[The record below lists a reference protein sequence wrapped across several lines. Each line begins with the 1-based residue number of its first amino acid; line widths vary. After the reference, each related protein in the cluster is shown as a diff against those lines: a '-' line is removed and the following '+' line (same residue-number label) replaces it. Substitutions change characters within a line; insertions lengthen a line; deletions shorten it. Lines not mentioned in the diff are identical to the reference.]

1 MPPRPLLPALLW
13 LALATLPLLFLL
25 LWQLRGDGA
34 PPAFDAALV
43 INALLLPLPP
53 CCLLAWHRAAREAA
67 AARRHLLDRIAD
79 AASRGPLEL
88 VRDTLDLA
96 RIEAGELRIEA
107 RPLRLEDVVAQAI
120 DLVRPLHAS
129 AEVALVCDW
138 ADASLLGARGQLLGD
153 AARLRQVVAR
163 LLSNALRFTPAG
175 EVLLRLAAHP
185 SDDQGRVPLC
195 ITVQDSGGGMTAGQP
210 GNQPGNRGLTRRLV
224 ALMGG
229 TLDVQSQPGSG
240 SSVEIRLAL
249 PPDPEARPP
258 APPPP
263 RRLLVASAHAGSR
276 EATLA
281 LLRHLGLGA
290 GLAACGDGAA
300 LPAALA
306 KSARAGQP
314 FDWLLLDGRLH
325 DADMLAQLRRE
336 HPALRIALCGPTGPG
351 LGAHLHCPQ
360 PLLPGEL
367 RRLLAGDAQPPADA
381 APPPVLDLRLGL
393 RRFDGHAALYHRTLR
408 GFADQY
414 ADGLAAWPGWLAR
427 GDWAELRRAAHTLQ
441 GLAATVGAQPLHEIA
456 LALERAA
463 ANDDGPQAGPL
474 LAQARAGLTLLQAEI
489 QAALR
494 APARTAAP
502 RAGTPGDLD
511 ELRQLL
517 AQSDSGTLD
526 WWQANGAT
534 CSLDAAQRQ
543 RLDEAL
549 AALDFDAAALAL
561 GQADSHAPTL
571 REQRESTILAA
582 PRGQMQNAPKP

>member
-1 MPPRPLLPALLW
+1 MPPRPLPPALIW
-13 LALATLPLLFLL
+13 LALAMLLALFLL
-25 LWQLRGDGA
+25 LWQLRGDDT
-34 PPAFDAALV
+34 PPALDAALV

-53 CCLLAWHRAAREAA
+53 YCLLAWHRAAREAA
-67 AARRHLLDRIAD
+67 AARHRLLDRITD
-79 AASRGPLEL
+79 AASRGPLER

-120 DLVRPLHAS
+120 GLVRPLHAS

-153 AARLRQVVAR
+153 AARLRQVIVH

-195 ITVQDSGGGMTAGQP
+195 ITVQDSGSGMTAGQP
-210 GNQPGNRGLTRRLV
+210 GDAGLTHRLV

-229 TLDVQSQPGSG
+229 TLDVQSRPGSG

-249 PPDPEARPP
+249 PPDPDPDPEPRPP

-263 RRLLVASAHAGSR
+263 PRRP
-276 EATLA
+276 LA
-281 LLRHLGLGA
+281 DD
-290 GLAACGDGAA
+290 AA
-300 LPAALA
+300 PAI
-306 KSARAGQP
+306 
-314 FDWLLLDGRLH
+314 D
-325 DADMLAQLRRE
+325 
-336 HPALRIALCGPTGPG
+336 T
-351 LGAHLHCPQ
+351 
-360 PLLPGEL
+360 
-367 RRLLAGDAQPPADA
+367 
-381 APPPVLDLRLGL
+381 APPPVLDLQLGL
-393 RRFDGHAALYHRTLR
+393 RRFDGQAALYRRTLR

-456 LALERAA
+456 LALERSAA
-463 ANDDGPQAGPL
+463 AADGPQAGPL
-474 LAQARAGLTLLQAEI
+474 LAQARAGLTLLQAEV
-489 QAALR
+489 QAALA
-494 APARTAAP
+494 APAPTRAAAP

-517 AQSDSGTLD
+517 AQSDSGALD

-534 CSLDAAQRQ
+534 CGLDAAQRQ

-561 GQADSHAPTL
+561 GP
-571 REQRESTILAA
+571 AA
-582 PRGQMQNAPKP
+582 PERGA